1 MDKSMEQTVE
11 ERRAYVNQ
19 IRSSFQ
25 TDQNPNHAQYSLYGT
40 MAEEQESNLNVTS
53 TLGLRT
59 IIAILVFVAFIYCD
73 KEHLTYQNYST
84 KNIYSQIKWNPLP
97 ISIDS
102 LEF

>member
-25 TDQNPNHAQYSLYGT
+25 TEPNHPQAHYSLYGT
-40 MAEEQESNLNVTS
+40 LADQDSPSGVTS
-53 TLGLRT
+53 TFGLRA
-59 IIAILVFVAFIYCD
+59 IIAILIFAAFVYCD

-84 KNIYSQIKWNPLP
+84 KEVYSQIEWNPLP
-97 ISIDS
+97 ISVDS

>member
-1 MDKSMEQTVE
+1 MDKSLEQTVE

-25 TDQNPNHAQYSLYGT
+25 TDQNPTPAQYSLYGT
-40 MAEEQESNLNVTS
+40 MAEQERNLNVTS

-59 IIAILVFVAFIYCD
+59 IIAILIFAAFIYCD
-73 KEHLTYQNYST
+73 KEHLTYQDYST
-84 KNIYSQIKWNPLP
+84 KDVYSQIKWNPLP